1 VGKICELQ
9 VKPLEAIM
17 AAPLT
22 VPLHKNSVSDPVLY
36 LDRLSDVFR
45 HVAPSN
51 GCIGRQGAHKCSRN
65 SVCLLS
71 GQAQRCL
78 PLGAPSNRCIGRQGA
93 HRYDKNTGCGPVLY
107 LDGSAMSSATWP
119 PETDV

>member
-1 VGKICELQ
+1 MSNVQMENAVGKICELQ

-51 GCIGRQGAHKCSRN
+51 GCIGKAR
-65 SVCLLS
+65 
-71 GQAQRCL
+71 
-78 PLGAPSNRCIGRQGA
+78 
-93 HRYDKNTGCGPVLY
+93 
-107 LDGSAMSSATWP
+107 SSQIA
-119 PETDV
+119 

>member
-51 GCIGRQGAHKCSRN
+51 GCIGRQGAHKYSRN
-65 SVCLLS
+65 SILALFFT
-71 GQAQRCL
+71 RTW
-78 PLGAPSNRCIGRQGA
+78 CIA
-93 HRYDKNTGCGPVLY
+93 VHR
-107 LDGSAMSSATWP
+107 
-119 PETDV
+119 